1 MCKHREAN
9 PINRPEIS
17 EYRMLGKRHCG
28 ATEQSE
34 ELYVHNVYYSVLTGI
49 DQSGSPFSS
58 KFLPPSFLSLTL
70 CIFSIFNKVLSVVTT
85 CACAGGG
92 FWYFFFFNQL
102 CIMYMQSYL
111 TLNKFYSPFTIT
123 CYIHATGSK
132 KHVGILKI
140 VFNRCRPKTEVFC
153 VWHHK

>member
-92 FWYFFFFNQL
+92 FWYFFLKSALHYVYAVIFNSEQIL
-102 CIMYMQSYL
+102 
-111 TLNKFYSPFTIT
+111 FTFHNNMLHSCNREQKT
-123 CYIHATGSK
+123 CRHPQ
-132 KHVGILKI
+132 
-140 VFNRCRPKTEVFC
+140 NRI
-153 VWHHK
+153 